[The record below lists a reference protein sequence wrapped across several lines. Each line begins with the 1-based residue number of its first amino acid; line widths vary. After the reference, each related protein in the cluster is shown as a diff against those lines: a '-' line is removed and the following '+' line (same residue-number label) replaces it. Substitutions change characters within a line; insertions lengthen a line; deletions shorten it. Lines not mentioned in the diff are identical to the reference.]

1 MLDNFF
7 SAYKEFWIKAT
18 DFKGF
23 TSRSDWWLVQLA
35 NLIISFLTI
44 PIFLKTF
51 GFNSYE
57 AFQDF
62 ESGKN
67 PRDVAED
74 FISRNN
80 TAISEVFENF
90 DEEDKDTLDQFLKLT
105 ECEMHVFR
113 ILEKQIE
120 LRKKIRYVDFKK
132 RKK

>member
-1 MLDNFF
+1 MKKTIN
-7 SAYKEFWIKAT
+7 KNHNKNEPW
-18 DFKGF
+18 FK
-23 TSRSDWWLVQLA
+23 WLTREL
-35 NLIISFLTI
+35 
-44 PIFLKTF
+44 
-51 GFNSYE
+51 NSYE

-74 FISRNN
+74 FISTNSI
-80 TAISEVFENF
+80 AISEVFEDF

-120 LRKKIRYVDFKK
+120 LRNKIRFVDFKK
-132 RKK
+132 RKKIKS

>member
-1 MLDNFF
+1 MKKIIN
-7 SAYKEFWIKAT
+7 KKHNKNEQW
-18 DFKGF
+18 FK
-23 TSRSDWWLVQLA
+23 WLKREL
-35 NLIISFLTI
+35 
-44 PIFLKTF
+44 
-51 GFNSYE
+51 NSSE

-62 ESGKN
+62 ESGKK

-74 FISRNN
+74 VISRHS
-80 TAISEVFENF
+80 TAISEVFDNF

-120 LRKKIRYVDFKK
+120 LRNKIRFVDFKK

>member
-1 MLDNFF
+1 MKKIIN
-7 SAYKEFWIKAT
+7 KKNNKNEPW
-18 DFKGF
+18 FK
-23 TSRSDWWLVQLA
+23 WLTREL
-35 NLIISFLTI
+35 
-44 PIFLKTF
+44 
-51 GFNSYE
+51 NSYE

-67 PRDVAED
+67 PRDVAEA
-74 FISRNN
+74 FISRNS

-120 LRKKIRYVDFKK
+120 LRKKGKICRF
-132 RKK
+132 

>member
-1 MLDNFF
+1 MKKIIN
-7 SAYKEFWIKAT
+7 KKNEPW
-18 DFKGF
+18 FK
-23 TSRSDWWLVQLA
+23 WLTREL
-35 NLIISFLTI
+35 NSL
-44 PIFLKTF
+44 
-51 GFNSYE
+51 NSYE

-67 PRDVAED
+67 PQDVAED
-74 FISRNN
+74 FISRNS

-120 LRKKIRYVDFKK
+120 LRKKVRFVDFKK
-132 RKK
+132 R